1 VGDQVESTDYT
12 QLDYDKL
19 KKQLY
24 FNFAENKAIKDL
36 QIKPDAFIPV
46 LFSLKFGGDW
56 SFKTSEL
63 EAMAVKEKITRYNE
77 VEEEGYTLERVTL
90 FVNPILIS
98 TEGKVLRLEKCG
110 TKNERELV
118 ERPFRVKLDAED
130 IILAEL
136 NPAAMEIHLERIK
149 GPLTFE
155 GSAAYG
161 VSHEMEHL
169 AGGEHTG
176 KFIWEFKYRVQG

>member
-1 VGDQVESTDYT
+1 
-12 QLDYDKL
+12 
-19 KKQLY
+19 
-24 FNFAENKAIKDL
+24 
-36 QIKPDAFIPV
+36 
-46 LFSLKFGGDW
+46 
-56 SFKTSEL
+56 
-63 EAMAVKEKITRYNE
+63 
-77 VEEEGYTLERVTL
+77 
-90 FVNPILIS
+90 
-98 TEGKVLRLEKCG
+98 LRLEKCG

-169 AGGEHTG
+169 AGCEHTG